1 MEPLIT
7 SNQERRSSLRV
18 PVAIKLPPVKHTRMG
33 ANMAEVTFDY
43 RNLTEVEGGIQE
55 GELNE
60 IRSRLEDATKEL
72 LKEEL
77 GFMQIPKTD
86 RYAEISKALA
96 EDIRNSGATDFIHC
110 GIGGSALGPMA
121 LQKALNHPYYN
132 QLTDRGGP
140 RIHFAENTD
149 PSSLG
154 AILDVADAENTWVN
168 VVTKSGST
176 AETMANFL
184 VVRGFLEDAL
194 GDGYREHTV
203 FTTDPE
209 EGFLNEISAHEDI
222 KTLPIQQNVGGRF
235 SVLTPVGLL
244 PAAVGGLDVEALL
257 AGAAQCVDEVNEQG
271 AEHPAVVGAAMHYL
285 MDTAK
290 GRNVR
295 VMMAYAD
302 ALERTAAWFVQL
314 WAESL
319 GKDGKGSTPHG
330 AVGTTDQ
337 HSQVQLYMEGPQDKV
352 IEILQVENHP
362 RDLEIP
368 NAYGDIEG
376 VGYLG
381 GHSMA
386 ELLNVECDATQ
397 KALTEAGR
405 PNCAIK
411 LGGISEENIG
421 YLFQALEVQ
430 TAIAGSLYGVNA
442 FNQPGVEAGKNITYE
457 RMGRPGY

>member
-1 MEPLIT
+1 
-7 SNQERRSSLRV
+7 
-18 PVAIKLPPVKHTRMG
+18 
-33 ANMAEVTFDY
+33 MAEVTFDY
-43 RNLTEVEGGIQE
+43 QNLTEVEGGLQS
-55 GELNE
+55 GELDE
-60 IRSRLEDATKEL
+60 IQPHLREAADEL
-72 LKEEL
+72 LGDPP
-77 GFMQIPKTD
+77 GFMRLPKTAE
-86 RYAEISKALA
+86 YAEASARVA
-96 EDIRNSGATDFIHC
+96 EKIRTSGAADFIHV

-121 LQKALNHPYYN
+121 LHKALSHPYYN
-132 QLTDRGGP
+132 ALSGETRRGP
-140 RIHFAENTD
+140 RLHFAENTD
-149 PSSLG
+149 PATLS
-154 AILDVADAENTWVN
+154 AILDVADADGTWVN

-184 VVRGFLEDAL
+184 VIRGVLVDSL
-194 GDGYREHTV
+194 GDFGFQGRTIA
-203 FTTDPE
+203 TTDPE
-209 EGFLNEISAHEDI
+209 EGFLKQIADREDLEV
-222 KTLPIQQNVGGRF
+222 LPIPSDVGGRF

-244 PAAVGGLDVEALL
+244 PAAVTGLDVDALL

-271 AEHPAVVGAAMHYL
+271 AEHPAAVGAAMHYL
-285 MDTAK
+285 MDTTR

-302 ALERTAAWFVQL
+302 ALERLAAWFVQL

-352 IEILQVENHP
+352 IEIVEVENHP

-368 NAYGDIEG
+368 GAYGDLEG

-381 GHSMA
+381 GHTMA
-386 ELLNVECDATQ
+386 ELLNVECDATRR
-397 KALTEAGR
+397 ALTEAGR
-405 PNCAIK
+405 PNSTIK
-411 LGGISEENIG
+411 LGELNEENLG

-430 TAIAGSLYGVNA
+430 TAIAGALYGVNA
-442 FNQPGVEAGKNITYE
+442 FDQPGVEAGKQITYK

>member
-1 MEPLIT
+1 
-7 SNQERRSSLRV
+7 
-18 PVAIKLPPVKHTRMG
+18 
-33 ANMAEVTFDY
+33 MAEVTFDY
-43 RNLTEVEGGIQE
+43 RNLVEVEGGLRSEELDEARPRLREALDELLSSSPGFMQLPKT
-55 GELNE
+55 GEYAEASVRLAQE
-60 IRSRLEDATKEL
+60 IRS
-72 LKEEL
+72 
-77 GFMQIPKTD
+77 
-86 RYAEISKALA
+86 
-96 EDIRNSGATDFIHC
+96 SGATDFVHV

-121 LQKALNHPYYN
+121 LQNALTHPYYN
-132 QLTDRGGP
+132 ALPGEARRGP

-149 PSSLG
+149 PNTLT
-154 AILDVADAENTWVN
+154 AILDIADATGTWVN

-184 VVRGFLEDAL
+184 VIRGWLVEAL
-194 GDGYREHTV
+194 GNFGYQGRTIA
-203 FTTDPE
+203 TTDPE
-209 EGFLNEISAHEDI
+209 EGFLKEIADREDI
-222 KTLPIQQNVGGRF
+222 KVLPIPKDVGGRF

-244 PAAVGGLDVEALL
+244 PAAVTGLDVEALL

-285 MDTAK
+285 MDTTR

-295 VMMAYAD
+295 VMMPYAD
-302 ALERTAAWFVQL
+302 ALERLAAWFVQL

-337 HSQVQLYMEGPQDKV
+337 HSQVQLYMQGPQDKV
-352 IEILQVENHP
+352 IEIVEVENHP

-368 NAYGDIEG
+368 KTYEDLEG
-376 VGYLG
+376 VAYLG
-381 GHSMA
+381 GHTMA
-386 ELLNVECDATQ
+386 ELLNVECDATR

-405 PNCAIK
+405 PNSTIR
-411 LGGISEENIG
+411 LGTVSEENLG

-430 TAIAGSLYGVNA
+430 TAVAGSLYGVNA
-442 FNQPGVEAGKNITYE
+442 FDQPGVEAGKQITYS